1 MEISKISA
9 KGQTTIPFKIRK
21 LSGLMEGDTIIYE
34 VRDDGLLLKKLK
46 EPIDPYLESLTTTL
60 AEWDSEDDN
69 EAWNDL

>member
-9 KGQTTIPFKIRK
+9 KGQTTIPSKIRK

-46 EPIDPYLESLTTTL
+46 EPNQGL
-60 AEWDSEDDN
+60 
-69 EAWNDL
+69 

>member
-9 KGQTTIPFKIRK
+9 KGQTTIPSKIRK

-46 EPIDPYLESLTTTL
+46 EPIDPYLESLTITL
-60 AEWDSEDDN
+60 AEWDSEEDT

>member
-9 KGQTTIPFKIRK
+9 KGQTTIPSKIRK

-34 VRDDGLLLKKLK
+34 VRVDGLMLKKLK

-60 AEWDSEDDN
+60 GEWDSEEDN

>member
-9 KGQTTIPFKIRK
+9 KGQTTIPSKIRK

-46 EPIDPYLESLTTTL
+46 EPIDPYLEFLTTTL
-60 AEWDSEDDN
+60 AEWDSEEDN